1 MISLASL
8 VVLASAYDG
17 VPHGIINVGFVTCPQ
32 QQMIVV
38 ERLGKFNRMLSPGL
52 HFTAPYPIEAMRLHD
67 LRERPYHLE
76 KTPAITRDNV
86 DLVLDG
92 VVYLRI
98 VDVYKANYAVADP
111 IEAMLILAQ
120 TTVRSKIGEMTLDE
134 TFKNREELNAHVIA
148 ELMAKGQEWGVM
160 VTRYEVKDIDPPQE
174 IMRAMKAEAEAE
186 RRKRATILESEG
198 FRQAQI
204 NKAEGEKAS
213 RVLDSEAERQQMINQ
228 AEGRASA
235 VRAAAQ
241 ADSDRA
247 VLHAK
252 AKARGINIVA
262 RALERR
268 EAGGHGVAAVRLA
281 LASEYVKAFGEI
293 ARGAS
298 STLVVPADAASVPS
312 MIAQA
317 MAALGIEGGAKKALG
332 APAQDNGSVEEASE
346 AADAD
351 DEAA

>member
-1 MISLASL
+1 MISAIGPL
-8 VVLASAYDG
+8 VLASAYDG
-17 VPHGIINVGFVTCPQ
+17 VPHGIINMGVVTCPQ
-32 QQMIVV
+32 QQVIVV
-38 ERLGKFNRMLSPGL
+38 ERLGRFNRMLSPGL
-52 HFTAPYPIEAMRLHD
+52 HFTMPYPVESLRLHD

-148 ELMAKGQEWGVM
+148 ELMAKGQEWGIVC
-160 VTRYEVKDIDPPQE
+160 TRYEVKDIDPPPE

-228 AEGRASA
+228 AEGRANA

-241 ADSDRA
+241 ADNDRA
-247 VLHAK
+247 VLQAK
-252 AKARGINIVA
+252 AKARGIQIVA

-268 EAGGHGVAAVRLA
+268 EEHSASAVRLA

-312 MIAQA
+312 MVAQA

-332 APAQDNGSVEEASE
+332 LPSPDTKPGDEESE
-346 AADAD
+346 AGNEGGA
-351 DEAA
+351 EV